1 MGSFERSR
9 IQTALDNLAP
19 FLAAYVEQAMKR
31 ANKWEH
37 LTREARTRLSAGDLS
52 TGLRVMKDNWSAVFE
67 PDLPRKVR
75 NYLFEVADTRNDWA
89 HQYSFTP
96 EDASR
101 AIETIRLLSAAIGAR
116 SHTNDDTP
124 ARTTIPKTNGRT
136 GSGRA
141 PSQRDVMRAV
151 YAKCGGDDERAVRQ
165 YAEAE
170 RRGEVHRGS
179 NAYSLSP
186 EQYARAL
193 LADGK
198 RKGWL

>member
-9 IQTALDNLAP
+9 IQTALDDLAP
-19 FLAAYVEQAMKR
+19 FLTAYVEQAMKR
-31 ANKWEH
+31 ASMGDH
-37 LTREARTRLSAGDLS
+37 LGREARIRLSAGDLS
-52 TGLRVMKDNWSAVFE
+52 TGLRVMKDNWNAVFE
-67 PDLPRKVR
+67 PHLPRKVR
-75 NYLFEVADTRNDWA
+75 SYLFEIADTRNDWA

-96 EDASR
+96 EDADR
-101 AIETIRLLSAAIGAR
+101 AIDTIRLFSGAIGANG
-116 SHTNDDTP
+116 HMNDHNPALTN
-124 ARTTIPKTNGRT
+124 IVKKNGRT
-136 GSGRA
+136 ESGR
-141 PSQRDVMRAV
+141 PLSQRDVMRSV
-151 YAKCGGDDERAVRQ
+151 YAKCGGDDERAVRE

-170 RRGEVHRGS
+170 RRGEVQRSS